1 MITIKHRFTGS
12 ILFELET
19 TTIRLALE
27 AAVKGRANLY
37 GADLYGAN
45 LYGANLY
52 GADLRGANLY
62 GANLYGAKIRDDIT
76 ITKSPIQVS
85 GLYWIITIWE
95 QHMQIGCEFHSHAE
109 WSAADDAVI
118 VAMGGRTALKFWRE
132 HKAALMALCASH
144 AATIKTEDAA

>member
-37 GADLYGAN
+37 E
-45 LYGANLY
+45 
-52 GADLRGANLY
+52 ADLR
-62 GANLYGAKIRDDIT
+62 GAKIRDDIT

>member
-27 AAVKGRANLY
+27 AAVKGRA
-37 GADLYGAN
+37 DLYEAN
-45 LYGANLY
+45 LRE
-52 GADLRGANLY
+52 ADLRGANLR